1 MFISVYHLP
10 AVAARKE
17 TPYTEILSTTQIWRH
32 ITFQKYTYIYIY
44 VYNIYI
50 YIYVLYI
57 YNIYICIYIEQ
68 WNKNEIYIYI
78 YIYVYML
85 YYIHIYICTSYSK
98 FSPLLISRNSG
109 FLILNRYCEYIYIP
123 CKIYT
128 VISGFQLFIVDL
140 KASRFYISF

>member
-1 MFISVYHLP
+1 MNN
-10 AVAARKE
+10 
-17 TPYTEILSTTQIWRH
+17 EIRM
-32 ITFQKYTYIYIY
+32 KYIY
-44 VYNIYI
+44 
-50 YIYVLYI
+50 
-57 YNIYICIYIEQ
+57 
-68 WNKNEIYIYI
+68 IYIYI

>member
-78 YIYVYML
+78 YVYML

>member
-1 MFISVYHLP
+1 MYYIY
-10 AVAARKE
+10 
-17 TPYTEILSTTQIWRH
+17 I
-32 ITFQKYTYIYIY
+32 IYIY
-44 VYNIYI
+44 VYILN
-50 YIYVLYI
+50 
-57 YNIYICIYIEQ
+57 
-68 WNKNEIYIYI
+68 NEIRMKYIYIYI

>member
-50 YIYVLYI
+50 YIYMYYI
-57 YNIYICIYIEQ
+57 YIIYIYVYIL
-68 WNKNEIYIYI
+68 NNEIRMKYIYI

>member
-1 MFISVYHLP
+1 MYYIY
-10 AVAARKE
+10 
-17 TPYTEILSTTQIWRH
+17 I
-32 ITFQKYTYIYIY
+32 IYIY
-44 VYNIYI
+44 VYILN
-50 YIYVLYI
+50 
-57 YNIYICIYIEQ
+57 
-68 WNKNEIYIYI
+68 NEIRMKYI

-128 VISGFQLFIVDL
+128 VISGIQLFIVDL